1 MHSVLTTLGAVIG
14 LCLCA
19 ANAAAQTRAID
30 DADAT
35 HAARTQQ
42 RAARDAYERGDY
54 RTAIEGFV
62 AADRLRPRAA
72 LSFDVAKAYD
82 GLGDSSRALAAYR
95 QYLRR
100 SARVADLASVRDR
113 IEVLAGKLASRGV
126 QQITVSS
133 SPIGAS
139 TFVDGEPIGRA
150 PVSLDLPPG
159 IHEVTLRAPGYPSAS
174 TRVDLAVDRP
184 LDVSLDLAAPELA
197 SAKQAPTAESRAKLE
212 ARTPETHPNTA
223 LRVSGFA
230 ALGAGVAALGGALS
244 VEVLRR
250 NSNESSKPPTSAEQD
265 SQRTQKALAGVLVGA
280 GGALAA
286 VGGVL
291 LMAAYASPEKK
302 PREGLAVA
310 CLPAKCQAT
319 FSGAF

>member
-1 MHSVLTTLGAVIG
+1 MRSGLTTLVALIG
-14 LCLCA
+14 LGLCA
-19 ANAAAQTRAID
+19 SNAAAQNRALD
-30 DADAT
+30 GGDAH
-35 HAARTQQ
+35 HAARGQQ
-42 RAARDAYERGDY
+42 RAARNAYERGDY
-54 RTAIEGFV
+54 REAIEGFI

-72 LSFDVAKAYD
+72 LSFDVAKAYEA
-82 GLGDSSRALAAYR
+82 LGDSSRALAAYR

-100 SARVADLASVRDR
+100 AARAPASVRDR

-133 SPIGAS
+133 SPMGAS

-159 IHEVTLRAPGYPSAS
+159 IHEVTMRAPGYPSAS
-174 TRVDLAVDRP
+174 TRVDVAADRP
-184 LDVSLDLAAPELA
+184 LDVSLDLAAPERA
-197 SAKQAPTAESRAKLE
+197 SAKQSPTVEPRAKLD
-212 ARTPETHPNTA
+212 ARTPETHSNTA

-244 VEVLRR
+244 VEVLRH
-250 NSNESSKPPTSAEQD
+250 NSTESSRPTTPTEQD
-265 SQRTQKALAGVLVGA
+265 SQRTQRAWAGALAGA

-310 CLPAKCQAT
+310 CMPAKCQAT